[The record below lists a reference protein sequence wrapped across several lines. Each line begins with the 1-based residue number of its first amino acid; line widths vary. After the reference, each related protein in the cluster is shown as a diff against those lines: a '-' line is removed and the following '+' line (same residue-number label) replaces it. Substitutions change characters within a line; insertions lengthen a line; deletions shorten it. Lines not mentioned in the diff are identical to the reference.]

1 MSLKHAIL
9 GFLTLHPMSG
19 YELKTQYFDGSVA
32 HFWSADQA
40 QIYRTLDKL
49 EQDGL
54 VESEVVVQTIRP
66 NRKPYTITDAG
77 REALAA
83 WLVESRDIGVL
94 RMPFLVQLYFG
105 RNIPR
110 DQLLTVLQDQLRQHQ
125 EQLAAY
131 RAIELPASDDPIML
145 EQLQFGGFTLDFGL
159 RFEQMQIDWL
169 EATIAVLETTS

>member
-1 MSLKHAIL
+1 
-9 GFLTLHPMSG
+9 MSG

-32 HFWSADQA
+32 NFWPADQA

-49 EQDGL
+49 EAAGL
-54 VESEVVVQTIRP
+54 VEGEVVVQTIRP

-77 REALAA
+77 KIELDDWLAVSPQ
-83 WLVESRDIGVL
+83 LKVM

-110 DQLLTVLQDQLRQHQ
+110 AKLLAVLHDQLAQHEAKLAEYQQIVLPDS
-125 EQLAAY
+125 A
-131 RAIELPASDDPIML
+131 DPL
-145 EQLQFGGFTLDFGL
+145 LQEQLQFGATTLDFGL

-169 EATIAVLETTS
+169 NATIARLS